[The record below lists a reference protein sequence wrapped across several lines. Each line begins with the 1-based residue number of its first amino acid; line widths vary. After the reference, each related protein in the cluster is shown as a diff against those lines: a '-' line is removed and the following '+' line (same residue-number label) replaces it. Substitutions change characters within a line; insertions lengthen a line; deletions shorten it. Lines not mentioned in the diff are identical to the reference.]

1 MMIKMNNRS
10 FQNNQPPEQV
20 YEKTSDKNSMNNI
33 GMMNYNMMYSRMN
46 SMNSDN
52 MPNYNHNMMY
62 GEMNNYN
69 MQMI

>member
-1 MMIKMNNRS
+1 
-10 FQNNQPPEQV
+10 
-20 YEKTSDKNSMNNI
+20 MNNI

>member
-1 MMIKMNNRS
+1 
-10 FQNNQPPEQV
+10 
-20 YEKTSDKNSMNNI
+20 MNNI
-33 GMMNYNMMYSRMN
+33 GTMNYNMMYSRMN